1 MEEKVKTLKERMEE
15 LRSKYD
21 IVLPKKR
28 YVMAMI
34 DGRSFSSII
43 KKHFKLPFDDY
54 FVELMNETAK
64 YVCEHVGGCK
74 FAYVQSDEI
83 TFVLTDFEDET
94 TEPFFGNRL
103 CKLQSIIPSMATAKF
118 NRMLFENVITSP
130 TSSPIETFDL
140 LANTPM
146 PMFDCKVWDVD
157 NYNDVIA
164 YIIWRQNDCIRNSKQ
179 QTTQTYLPKKSLLN
193 KNTDEQIK
201 ILLDE
206 KGIDWNQFNDG
217 LKYGRFIYKTKI
229 YKWVESLH
237 KEIERYAWQIED
249 AFMITENKE
258 KFNDMNIIPILKND

>member
-1 MEEKVKTLKERMEE
+1 
-15 LRSKYD
+15 
-21 IVLPKKR
+21 
-28 YVMAMI
+28 
-34 DGRSFSSII
+34 
-43 KKHFKLPFDDY
+43 
-54 FVELMNETAK
+54 
-64 YVCEHVGGCK
+64 
-74 FAYVQSDEI
+74 
-83 TFVLTDFEDET
+83 
-94 TEPFFGNRL
+94 
-103 CKLQSIIPSMATAKF
+103 MATAKF

-157 NYNDVIA
+157 FFNDVIA
-164 YIIWRQNDCIRNSKQ
+164 YFIWRLNDCIRNSKQ

-201 ILLDE
+201 MLLDE
-206 KGIDWNQFNDG
+206 KGIDWYQFNDG

>member
-21 IVLPKKR
+21 IILPKKR

-43 KKHFKLPFDDY
+43 KKHFKLPFDDC

-118 NRMLFENVITSP
+118 NQLFTLYNLQHHLQINP
-130 TSSPIETFDL
+130 YETIINSIL
-140 LANTPM
+140 TE
-146 PMFDCKVWDVD
+146 FDCKVWDVD

-201 ILLDE
+201 MLLDE
-206 KGIDWNQFNDG
+206 KGINWNQFNDG
-217 LKYGRFIYKTKI
+217 LKYGRFIYKTKV
-229 YKWVESLH
+229 YKYVETLH

-249 AFMITENKE
+249 AFIITENK
-258 KFNDMNIIPILKND
+258 PLPRCSLSTQTP